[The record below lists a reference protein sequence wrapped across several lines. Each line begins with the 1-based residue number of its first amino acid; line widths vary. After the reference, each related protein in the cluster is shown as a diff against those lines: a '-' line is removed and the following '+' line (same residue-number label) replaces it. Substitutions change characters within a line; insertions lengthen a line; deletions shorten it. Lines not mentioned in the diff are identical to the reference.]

1 MRSFTDALSRRG
13 STTSALSTAADVV
26 KPFRREGLVILPGG
40 GGGGSGG
47 DGTRT
52 PTSTMGTP
60 VTGAGGASAAPGTS
74 SKVTVSMRP
83 VYGVDGVTPFV
94 GRPLSIGMLRSS
106 PFERSLEKL
115 RVFWQEKDFVRFAA
129 PKVRVCLSWMVK
141 FGSNPHFICSAG
153 SRVTPVR
160 SPSCCCTAGSGG
172 NSSV

>member
-1 MRSFTDALSRRG
+1 
-13 STTSALSTAADVV
+13 
-26 KPFRREGLVILPGG
+26 
-40 GGGGSGG
+40 
-47 DGTRT
+47 
-52 PTSTMGTP
+52 MGTP

-129 PKVRVCLSWMVK
+129 PKVRVCLSVCVRLCGRRASVFNRLRWLWMVM
-141 FGSNPHFICSAG
+141 GNLRAG
-153 SRVTPVR
+153 CIVMV
-160 SPSCCCTAGSGG
+160 
-172 NSSV
+172 V